1 MKFYFFHLMPWPHL
15 PDDFDEKYNSSWVT
29 LPNEIYKPELGVG
42 LYNRYLDE
50 LEYADTLG
58 FDGICVNEHHQTS
71 YGNMPSPN
79 LMAAAL
85 VRRTRNAK
93 IAILGNG
100 LPLRANPLRVAEEVA
115 MLDVMSNGRIISGF
129 VRGIG
134 AEYFSLNLDPT
145 ESRDRFLE
153 AHDLIIRAWT
163 EPGPFPFEG
172 KYYRYKYVNIWPRP
186 LQKPHPPVW
195 LPSMGSLET
204 IQWAAER
211 RYPFCSVFTPVENIK
226 RMFNQYREHC
236 EKIGYAPHPEQLGFA
251 AGPYVAETD
260 AKAREELE
268 PHVMWFFKKAFKM
281 PLEYLMPPGYVTEK
295 SLRMMM
301 AQGFKPPGE
310 MSFEELEKAG
320 MVMCGSPKTVIDKI
334 KDRYKE
340 LGGFGFIVTGTAGNT
355 PHWKTVKSME
365 LFATEVAPALRKE
378 FPTD

>member
-15 PDDFDEKYNSSWVT
+15 PDDFDEKYNSAWVT
-29 LPNEIYKPELGVG
+29 LPNEIYKPEIGVG

-50 LEYADTLG
+50 LEFADKLG
-58 FDGICVNEHHQTS
+58 FDGICVNEHHQTA

-85 VRRTRNAK
+85 VRRTTNAK

-100 LPLRANPLRVAEEVA
+100 LPLRGNPLRVAEEIA

-145 ESRDRFLE
+145 ESRERFLE

-163 EPGPFPFEG
+163 EPGPFSFEG

-186 LQKPHPPVW
+186 LQKPHPPIW

-236 EKIGYAPHPEQLGFA
+236 ETLGYTPHPEQLGFA

-268 PHVMWFFKKAFKM
+268 PHVLWFFRKAFKM

-301 AQGFKPPGE
+301 AQGFKHPGE
-310 MSFEELEKAG
+310 MSFDELEKAG
-320 MVMCGSPKTVIDKI
+320 MVMYGSPKTVIDKI
-334 KDRYKE
+334 KERYKE
-340 LGGFGFIVTGTAGNT
+340 LGGFGFIVTGTAGDT

-365 LFATEVAPALRKE
+365 LFATEVAPVLRKE

>member
-15 PDDFDEKYNSSWVT
+15 PDDFDEKYNSAWVT

-50 LEYADTLG
+50 LEYADKVG
-58 FDGICVNEHHQTS
+58 FDGICVNEHHQNA

-85 VRRTRNAK
+85 VRRTKNAK
-93 IAILGNG
+93 IAILGNA
-100 LPLRANPLRVAEEVA
+100 LPLRANPLRIAEEIA

-134 AEYFSLNLDPT
+134 AEYYSLNMDPT
-145 ESRDRFLE
+145 ESRERFLE
-153 AHDLIIRAWT
+153 AHDLIIKAWT

-186 LQKPHPPVW
+186 LQKPHPPIW
-195 LPSMGSLET
+195 LPSSGSIET

-226 RMFNQYREHC
+226 RMFDQYREHC
-236 EKIGYAPHPEQLGFA
+236 ETLGYEPHPEQLGFA

-268 PHVMWFFKKAFKM
+268 PHVMWFFQKAFKM
-281 PLEYLMPPGYVTEK
+281 PMEYLLPPGYVTEK
-295 SLRMMM
+295 SLRMMI
-301 AQGFKPPGE
+301 AQGFKHPSE
-310 MSFEELEKAG
+310 MSFDELDKLG
-320 MVMCGSPKTVIDKI
+320 MLTYGSPKTVIDKL

-340 LGGFGFIVTGTAGNT
+340 LGGYGFLVSGVAGNI
-355 PHWKTVKSME
+355 PHWKVIKSADLM
-365 LFATEVAPALRKE
+365 ATEVMPVLRKE
-378 FPTD
+378 FPT

>member
-15 PDDFDEKYNSSWVT
+15 PDDFDEKYASSWVT

-50 LEYADTLG
+50 LEYADQLG
-58 FDGICVNEHHQTS
+58 FDGICVNEHHQNA

-79 LMAAAL
+79 IMAAAL

-100 LPLRANPLRVAEEVA
+100 LPLRGNPLRVAEEIA

-145 ESRDRFLE
+145 ESRDRFHE

-163 EPGPFPFEG
+163 EPGPFAFDG
-172 KYYRYKYVNIWPRP
+172 RFYKYKYVNIWPRP

-211 RYPFCSVFTPVENIK
+211 RYPFCSVFTPVDNIT
-226 RMFNQYREHC
+226 RMFSQYREHC
-236 EKIGYAPHPEQLGFA
+236 DRLGYTPHPEQLGFA

-260 AKAREELE
+260 AKAREEIE
-268 PHVMWFFKKAFKM
+268 EHVMWFFKKSFRM
-281 PLEYLMPPGYVTEK
+281 PLEFLMPPGYTTEA

-301 AQGFKPPGE
+301 AQGFKPPSE
-310 MSFEELEKAG
+310 MSFDELEKAG
-320 MVMCGSPKTVIDKI
+320 MVMYGSAKTVIDKI
-334 KDRYKE
+334 KDRYRE
-340 LGGFGFIVTGTAGNT
+340 LGGFGFIITGTAGNT

-365 LFATEVAPALRKE
+365 LLATEVMPVLRKE
-378 FPTD
+378 FPT